1 MGKRRLRAKKRVN
14 EEYNNILILGIGN
27 LLWADEGFGVR
38 AVEAFQQKFETS
50 DNITVMDGGT
60 QGLYLVPYVQQCDV
74 LVVFDA
80 VDYGLKPG
88 TIKIVKD
95 DDVPAFMG
103 AKKMSLHQTGF
114 QEVLATSQLLGD
126 YPKKIMLLGVQP
138 VELDD
143 YGGSLRDEV
152 KAQIEPCLDIA
163 KTFLEEL
170 GIQVTERAQPLT
182 HTAGL
187 SDDSLSLGS
196 YEGQRPSAQEAYR
209 QGDIRVLESNAFNF
223 DPKIPDTNLS
233 VNIDQRVQ
241 DPPPVV
247 SIPPSS
253 VKDN

>member
-1 MGKRRLRAKKRVN
+1 MS
-14 EEYNNILILGIGN
+14 EEYNNVLILGIGN

-38 AVEAFQQKFETS
+38 AVEAFQQKFETD
-50 DNITVMDGGT
+50 DNIVVMDGGT

-74 LVVFDA
+74 LIVFDA
-80 VDYGLKPG
+80 VDYGLEPG

-95 DDVPAFMG
+95 EDVPAFMG

-126 YPKKIMLLGVQP
+126 YPKKILLLGVQP

-152 KAQIEPCLDIA
+152 KAQIEPCLALA
-163 KTFLEEL
+163 KAFLDEL
-170 GIQVTERAQPLT
+170 GITITPRVVPLE

-187 SDDSLSLGS
+187 SDDSLSLGR
-196 YEGQRPSAQEAYR
+196 YESQRPSAQEAYR
-209 QGDIRVLESNAFNF
+209 QGDIRVLGSSAFSF

-247 SIPPSS
+247 SIPAAP
-253 VKDN
+253 VKDK